1 MKKLIFL
8 GLITVISIFF
18 YGCCGGFGASGI
30 DCTNYNA
37 STTIFIK
44 MNMDSSNLGFK
55 IMELDS
61 TYLIKYKSSKTN
73 LFDKVIDTTYFYNEK
88 NIRFIDSNYL
98 KNSEIGIQIYDESQ
112 EGKSLSDYSYKVIN
126 SNSQIIN
133 DITLIQIEALN
144 HENKCC
150 TDKYRT
156 SPNIT
161 GYKLNGVQKTD
172 KIIVINKK

>member
-8 GLITVISIFF
+8 GFITVISIFF

-73 LFDKVIDTTYFYNEK
+73 LYDNVIDMINMCAMISQ
-88 NIRFIDSNYL
+88 NIGKEEITNVYGGKTPWGFFNDKPEFTRFIDYVVN
-98 KNSEIGIQIYDESQ
+98 KHR
-112 EGKSLSDYSYKVIN
+112 N
-126 SNSQIIN
+126 SNPFFN
-133 DITLIQIEALN
+133 
-144 HENKCC
+144 
-150 TDKYRT
+150 
-156 SPNIT
+156 
-161 GYKLNGVQKTD
+161 
-172 KIIVINKK
+172 KIIGMIRR

>member
-1 MKKLIFL
+1 MIQH
-8 GLITVISIFF
+8 IFF
-18 YGCCGGFGASGI
+18 Y
-30 DCTNYNA
+30 
-37 STTIFIK
+37 K
-44 MNMDSSNLGFK
+44 
-55 IMELDS
+55 
-61 TYLIKYKSSKTN
+61 
-73 LFDKVIDTTYFYNEK
+73 K

-133 DITLIQIEALN
+133 DITSIQIETLN

-150 TDKYRT
+150 TDKYRA